1 MKKYIILM
9 LLLFVSN
16 SAFADII
23 RYPSTTYNSFYPK
36 FNQQNKISTSHYSPA
51 RRYHR
56 KLHTPNFYYN
66 NYLSDANLN
75 ALEKHAFNK
84 TFGRNRQLE
93 RLERLENVAFGA
105 IQDGDLITRY
115 QNVEQAILSR
125 PQYKTKQSVLSN
137 IANYLGGQTTG
148 FTPSLIPYSSIDG
161 YGSFSTNP
169 SMYSPKYST
178 TKFEQ
183 YSNGIFG
190 GGWGMSNGNFGSGS
204 SIKILD

>member
-1 MKKYIILM
+1 M
-9 LLLFVSN
+9 
-16 SAFADII
+16 
-23 RYPSTTYNSFYPK
+23 
-36 FNQQNKISTSHYSPA
+36 
-51 RRYHR
+51 
-56 KLHTPNFYYN
+56 
-66 NYLSDANLN
+66 
-75 ALEKHAFNK
+75 
-84 TFGRNRQLE
+84 
-93 RLERLENVAFGA
+93 AFGA

-169 SMYSPKYST
+169 SVYSPKYST

>member
-1 MKKYIILM
+1 M
-9 LLLFVSN
+9 LLFISN
-16 SAFADII
+16 TAIADINNHPNTSYSYFSPNFT
-23 RYPSTTYNSFYPK
+23 R
-36 FNQQNKISTSHYSPA
+36 QNKITTNYYSPA
-51 RRYHR
+51 RRYR
-56 KLHTPNFYYN
+56 QNLHTPNYYYN

-93 RLERLENVAFGA
+93 RLERLENIAFGA
-105 IQDGDLITRY
+105 IQNGDLITRY

-137 IANYLGGQTTG
+137 IANYLGEHTTG
-148 FTPSLIPYSSIDG
+148 FTPSLIPYSTIDG

-183 YSNGIFG
+183 YSNSYQSTKEISKNDRHQIRRKLRCRFRTVQK
-190 GGWGMSNGNFGSGS
+190 S
-204 SIKILD
+204 